1 MDIEAGDERVRAS
14 GSRSRPPL
22 PHGGVSIRRSCCR
35 HRYLR
40 WPCTTRAH
48 MRERTHSMREH
59 ILWGGPALQVHT
71 CERIRTRCSADVR
84 ERENSVC
91 IGCSLGVHWVFIVRT
106 TGTAM
111 GVPEVVRTCVHA
123 HVRACAMCACTHAC
137 MYAHAYMLAC
147 ARACML
153 ARARASCTRIHAR
166 MRMHANTHACMH
178 VRTCTHPC
186 MHVCVCVCVC
196 VRSQEL
202 RERAA
207 AMQ

>member
-84 ERENSVC
+84 ERELGVHWVF
-91 IGCSLGVHWVFIVRT
+91 IGCSLGVHCANDRHGHGST
-106 TGTAM
+106 RGS
-111 GVPEVVRTCVHA
+111 A
-123 HVRACAMCACTHAC
+123 HVRACARACMRHVCMHACVHVCARIHACMCACMHACTCACIMHTHTCTHAHACKHAC
-137 MYAHAYMLAC
+137 MQ
-147 ARACML
+147 
-153 ARARASCTRIHAR
+153 S
-166 MRMHANTHACMH
+166 RMHACMCAHAHIRVCM
-178 VRTCTHPC
+178 
-186 MHVCVCVCVC
+186 CVCVCVC
-196 VRSQEL
+196 VSAHRS
-202 RERAA
+202 
-207 AMQ
+207 

>member
-1 MDIEAGDERVRAS
+1 MA
-14 GSRSRPPL
+14 L
-22 PHGGVSIRRSCCR
+22 H
-35 HRYLR
+35 YT
-40 WPCTTRAH
+40 CTHARENTFY
-48 MRERTHSMREH
+48 ERTHSMTEH

-111 GVPEVVRTCVHA
+111 GVPKVVRTCVHA
-123 HVRACAMCACTHAC
+123 PCVHARMRACMRTHTCLHVRVHH
-137 MYAHAYMLAC
+137 AHAYMHAC
-147 ARACML
+147 ACMQ
-153 ARARASCTRIHAR
+153 T
-166 MRMHANTHACMH
+166 RMHACMCAHAHIRVCM
-178 VRTCTHPC
+178 
-186 MHVCVCVCVC
+186 CVCVCVC